1 MMQEQPKKIKPRLWE
16 ACLILLIMLVIM
28 GIGIIGLHLTPVV
41 PILTIILL
49 LILWGRFRGF
59 TWDDI
64 NDSFVIGVKNGI
76 IPLFIFLLIGCLIG
90 VWIMSGVIP
99 TLMVYGFHILS
110 VRWFLP
116 SVFLMCAF
124 VGFFIGS
131 AFTIISTVGIAA
143 MGIGITM
150 GINPAMIAGAVVSGA
165 VFSDKMSPL
174 SATTNLA
181 SAIAGDDLYGHI
193 KNMLWST
200 APAFIISLILFALIG
215 GGHNSANLAKITA
228 TTGILTSH
236 FTVSFWMLFPVLLLL
251 ICAWT
256 KIPTI
261 PTLFINILVTIVMTL
276 VTPHNPY
283 SFVKIADVMQNGFTI
298 KTASPE
304 VNQFLNR
311 GGIISMTST
320 MTLIIM
326 ALALG
331 GLLINLGVIDTVM
344 DRFSSHI
351 KSDGMLVLSTVL
363 AAIGVN
369 IFIGEEYLSII
380 LPGTAFKKDFKKA
393 GLAPE
398 ALGRALEDGG
408 AVINYLV
415 PWGVAGVFVAN
426 TLNVPT
432 LHYLPFVFFSLLC
445 PVFSILSGF
454 TGIGLK
460 RLNKTN

>member
-1 MMQEQPKKIKPRLWE
+1 MAKEVKPKLWE
-16 ACLILLIMLVIM
+16 AIVILLLMLVIM
-28 GIGIIGLHLTPVV
+28 GIGIIELHLTPVV
-41 PILTIILL
+41 PILMVILL
-49 LILWGRFRGF
+49 LIFWGKLRGF
-59 TWDDI
+59 SWDDI
-64 NDSFVIGVKNGI
+64 NDSFVMGVKNGI
-76 IPLFIFLLIGCLIG
+76 IPLFIFLLIGSLIG
-90 VWIMSGVIP
+90 VWIMAGVIP

-110 VRWFLP
+110 IRWFLP

-124 VGFFIGS
+124 VGCFIGS

-181 SAIAGDDLYGHI
+181 SAIAGDDLYNHI
-193 KNMLWST
+193 KNMMWST
-200 APAFIISLILFALIG
+200 VPAFVISLVLFSIIG
-215 GGHNSANLAKITA
+215 GNHHAASLTKITS
-228 TTGILTSH
+228 TSRVLMNN
-236 FTVSFWMLFPVLLLL
+236 FTISIWMLIPVLLLL

-261 PTLFINILVTIVMTL
+261 PTLFINILVSIIIIL
-276 VTPHNPY
+276 VNPKHHY
-283 SFVKIADVMQNGFTI
+283 SFTKIADVMQNGFKINT
-298 KTASPE
+298 TNPE
-304 VNQFLNR
+304 INQILNR
-311 GGIISMTST
+311 GGISSMMGT
-320 MTLIIM
+320 MTLIII

-331 GLLINLGVIDTVM
+331 GLLINLGVINVVM

-351 KSDGMLVLSTVL
+351 KSTGMLVLSTVL

-369 IFIGEEYLSII
+369 IFIGEQYLSII
-380 LPGTAFKKDFKKA
+380 LPGTAFKADYQKA
-393 GLAPE
+393 GLALE
-398 ALGRALEDGG
+398 ALGRTLEDGG

-454 TGIGLK
+454 TGIGMK
-460 RLNKTN
+460 RLNQK

>member
-1 MMQEQPKKIKPRLWE
+1 MAKEVKPKLWE
-16 ACLILLIMLVIM
+16 AIVILLLMLVIM
-28 GIGIIGLHLTPVV
+28 GIGIIELHLTPVV
-41 PILTIILL
+41 PILMVILL
-49 LILWGRFRGF
+49 LIFWGKLRGF
-59 TWDDI
+59 SWDDI
-64 NDSFVIGVKNGI
+64 NDSFVMGVKNGI
-76 IPLFIFLLIGCLIG
+76 IPLFIFLLIGSLIG
-90 VWIMSGVIP
+90 VWIMAGVIP

-110 VRWFLP
+110 IRWFLP

-124 VGFFIGS
+124 VGCFIGS
-131 AFTIISTVGIAA
+131 AFTIISTVGITA

-181 SAIAGDDLYGHI
+181 SAIAGDDLYNHI
-193 KNMLWST
+193 KNMMWST
-200 APAFIISLILFALIG
+200 VPAFVISLVLFSIIG
-215 GGHNSANLAKITA
+215 GNHHAASLTKITS
-228 TTGILTSH
+228 TSRVLMNN
-236 FTVSFWMLFPVLLLL
+236 FTISIWMLIPVLLLL

-261 PTLFINILVTIVMTL
+261 PTLFINILVSIIIIL
-276 VTPHNPY
+276 VNPKHHY
-283 SFVKIADVMQNGFTI
+283 SFTKIADVMQKGFKINT
-298 KTASPE
+298 TNPE
-304 VNQFLNR
+304 INQILNR
-311 GGIISMTST
+311 GGISSMMGT
-320 MTLIIM
+320 MTLIII

-331 GLLINLGVIDTVM
+331 GLLINLGVINVVM

-351 KSDGMLVLSTVL
+351 KSTGMLVLSTVL

-369 IFIGEEYLSII
+369 IFIGEQYLSII
-380 LPGTAFKKDFKKA
+380 LPGTAFKADYQKA

-398 ALGRALEDGG
+398 ALGRTLEDGG

-454 TGIGLK
+454 TGIGMK
-460 RLNKTN
+460 RLNQK

>member
-1 MMQEQPKKIKPRLWE
+1 MQTNQQPRPRLLE
-16 ACLILLIMLVIM
+16 AVFILIGMLIVM
-28 GIGIIGLHLTPVV
+28 GVGIIGFHLTPVV
-41 PILTIILL
+41 PILTVIFGLM
-49 LILWGRFRGF
+49 LWGKTRGWS
-59 TWDDI
+59 WDEIQDGI
-64 NDSFVIGVKNGI
+64 VVGVRNGI
-76 IPLFIFLLIGCLIG
+76 IPLFIFLLIGSLIG
-90 VWIMSGVIP
+90 VWIMAGVIP

-124 VGFFIGS
+124 VGCFIGS
-131 AFTIISTVGIAA
+131 AFTIISTVGIAS
-143 MGIGITM
+143 MGIGVTM
-150 GINPAMIAGAVVSGA
+150 GLDPAMIAGAVVSGA

-181 SAIAGDDLYGHI
+181 SAIAGDDLYNHI

-200 APAFIISLILFALIG
+200 IPAFVLSLLLFTVFGNHHQAASLT
-215 GGHNSANLAKITA
+215 KITQ
-228 TTGILTSH
+228 TTHILTSN
-236 FTVSFWMLFPVLLLL
+236 FPVSAWMLLPVGLLLV
-251 ICAWT
+251 CAWT

-261 PTLFINILVTIVMTL
+261 PTLFINITVTILMTL
-276 VTPHNPY
+276 LNPHQHY
-283 SFVKIADVMQNGFTI
+283 SLAKIANVMENGFTI
-298 KTASPE
+298 KTSSAE
-304 VNQFLNR
+304 VNQILNR
-311 GGIISMTST
+311 GGISSMTGT
-320 MTLIIM
+320 MTLIIL

-331 GLLINLGVIDTVM
+331 GLLIKLGIIDVVM
-344 DRFSSHI
+344 TRFSAHI
-351 KSDGMLVLSTVL
+351 RSNGMLVLSTVL

-369 IFIGEEYLSII
+369 LFIGEQYLSVV
-380 LPGTAFKKDFKKA
+380 LPGTAFKADFQKA
-393 GLAPE
+393 HLAPE

-432 LHYLPFVFFSLLC
+432 LSYLPFVFFSLLC

-460 RLNKTN
+460 RATA

>member
-1 MMQEQPKKIKPRLWE
+1 MAKEVKPKLWE
-16 ACLILLIMLVIM
+16 AIVILLLMLVIM
-28 GIGIIGLHLTPVV
+28 GIGIIELHLTPVV
-41 PILTIILL
+41 PILMVILL
-49 LILWGRFRGF
+49 LIFWGKLRGF
-59 TWDDI
+59 SWDDI
-64 NDSFVIGVKNGI
+64 NDSFVMGVKNGI
-76 IPLFIFLLIGCLIG
+76 IPLFIFLLIGSLIG
-90 VWIMSGVIP
+90 VWIMAGVIP

-110 VRWFLP
+110 IRWFLP

-124 VGFFIGS
+124 VGCFIGS
-131 AFTIISTVGIAA
+131 AFTIISTVGITA

-181 SAIAGDDLYGHI
+181 SAIAGDDLYNHI
-193 KNMLWST
+193 KNMMWST
-200 APAFIISLILFALIG
+200 VPAFVISLVLFSIIG
-215 GGHNSANLAKITA
+215 GNHHAASLTKITS
-228 TTGILTSH
+228 TSRVLMNN
-236 FTVSFWMLFPVLLLL
+236 FTISIWMLIPVLLLL

-261 PTLFINILVTIVMTL
+261 PTLFINILVSIIIIL
-276 VTPHNPY
+276 VNPKHHY
-283 SFVKIADVMQNGFTI
+283 SFTKIADVMQNGFKINT
-298 KTASPE
+298 TNPE
-304 VNQFLNR
+304 INQILNR
-311 GGIISMTST
+311 GGISSMMGT
-320 MTLIIM
+320 MTLIII

-331 GLLINLGVIDTVM
+331 GLLINLGVINVVM

-351 KSDGMLVLSTVL
+351 KSTGMLVLSTVL

-369 IFIGEEYLSII
+369 IFIGEQYLSII
-380 LPGTAFKKDFKKA
+380 LPGTAFKADYQKA

-398 ALGRALEDGG
+398 ALGRTLEDGG
-408 AVINYLV
+408 VVINYLV

-454 TGIGLK
+454 TGIGMK
-460 RLNKTN
+460 RLNQK

>member
-1 MMQEQPKKIKPRLWE
+1 MAKEVKPKLWE
-16 ACLILLIMLVIM
+16 AIVILLLMLVIM
-28 GIGIIGLHLTPVV
+28 GIGIIELHLTPVV
-41 PILTIILL
+41 PILMVILL
-49 LILWGRFRGF
+49 LIFWGKLRGF
-59 TWDDI
+59 SWDDI
-64 NDSFVIGVKNGI
+64 NDSFVMGVKNGI
-76 IPLFIFLLIGCLIG
+76 IPLFIFLLIGSLIG
-90 VWIMSGVIP
+90 VWIMAGVIP

-110 VRWFLP
+110 IRWFLP

-124 VGFFIGS
+124 VGCFIGS
-131 AFTIISTVGIAA
+131 AFTIISTVGITA

-181 SAIAGDDLYGHI
+181 SAIAGDDLYNHI
-193 KNMLWST
+193 KNMMWST
-200 APAFIISLILFALIG
+200 VPAFVISLVLFSIIG
-215 GGHNSANLAKITA
+215 GNHHAASLTKITS
-228 TTGILTSH
+228 TSRVLMNN
-236 FTVSFWMLFPVLLLL
+236 FTISIWMLIPVLLLL

-261 PTLFINILVTIVMTL
+261 PTLFINILVSIIIIWV
-276 VTPHNPY
+276 NPKHHY
-283 SFVKIADVMQNGFTI
+283 SFTKIADVMQNGFKINTTNSEI
-298 KTASPE
+298 
-304 VNQFLNR
+304 NQILNR
-311 GGIISMTST
+311 GGISSMMGT
-320 MTLIIM
+320 MTLIII

-331 GLLINLGVIDTVM
+331 GLLINLGVINVVM

-351 KSDGMLVLSTVL
+351 KSTGMLVLSTVL

-369 IFIGEEYLSII
+369 IFIGEQYLSII
-380 LPGTAFKKDFKKA
+380 LPGTAFKADYQKA

-398 ALGRALEDGG
+398 ALGRTLEDGG

-454 TGIGLK
+454 TGIGMK
-460 RLNKTN
+460 RLNQK

>member
-1 MMQEQPKKIKPRLWE
+1 MAKEVKPKLWE
-16 ACLILLIMLVIM
+16 GIVILLLMLVIM
-28 GIGIIGLHLTPVV
+28 GIGIIELHLTPVV
-41 PILTIILL
+41 PILMVILL
-49 LILWGRFRGF
+49 LIFWGKLRGF
-59 TWDDI
+59 SWDDI
-64 NDSFVIGVKNGI
+64 NDSFVMGVKNGI
-76 IPLFIFLLIGCLIG
+76 IPLFIFLLIGSLIG
-90 VWIMSGVIP
+90 VWIMAGVIP

-110 VRWFLP
+110 IRWFLP

-124 VGFFIGS
+124 VGCFIGS
-131 AFTIISTVGIAA
+131 AFTIISTVGITA

-181 SAIAGDDLYGHI
+181 SAIAGDDLYNHI
-193 KNMLWST
+193 KNMMWST
-200 APAFIISLILFALIG
+200 VPAFVISLVLFSIIG
-215 GGHNSANLAKITA
+215 GNHHAASLTKITS
-228 TTGILTSH
+228 TSRVLMNN
-236 FTVSFWMLFPVLLLL
+236 FTISIWMLIPVLLLL

-261 PTLFINILVTIVMTL
+261 PTLFINILVSIIIIL
-276 VTPHNPY
+276 VNPKHHY
-283 SFVKIADVMQNGFTI
+283 SFTKIADVMQNGFKINT
-298 KTASPE
+298 TNPE
-304 VNQFLNR
+304 INQILNR
-311 GGIISMTST
+311 GGISSMMGT
-320 MTLIIM
+320 MTLIII

-331 GLLINLGVIDTVM
+331 GLLINLGVINVVI

-351 KSDGMLVLSTVL
+351 KSTGMLVLSTVL

-369 IFIGEEYLSII
+369 IFIGEQYLSII
-380 LPGTAFKKDFKKA
+380 LPGTAFKADYQKA

-398 ALGRALEDGG
+398 ALGRTLEDGG

-454 TGIGLK
+454 TGIGMK
-460 RLNKTN
+460 RLNQK

>member
-1 MMQEQPKKIKPRLWE
+1 MAKEVKPKLWE
-16 ACLILLIMLVIM
+16 AIVILLLMLVIM
-28 GIGIIGLHLTPVV
+28 GIGIIELHLTPVV
-41 PILTIILL
+41 PILMVILL
-49 LILWGRFRGF
+49 LIFWGKLRGF
-59 TWDDI
+59 SWDDI
-64 NDSFVIGVKNGI
+64 NDSFVMGVKNGI
-76 IPLFIFLLIGCLIG
+76 IPLFIFLLIGSLIG
-90 VWIMSGVIP
+90 VWIMAGVIP

-110 VRWFLP
+110 IRWFLP

-124 VGFFIGS
+124 VGCFIGS
-131 AFTIISTVGIAA
+131 AFTIISTVGITA

-181 SAIAGDDLYGHI
+181 SAIAGDDLYNHI
-193 KNMLWST
+193 KNMMWST
-200 APAFIISLILFALIG
+200 VPAFVISLVLFSIIG
-215 GGHNSANLAKITA
+215 GNHHAASLTKITS
-228 TTGILTSH
+228 TSRVLMNN
-236 FTVSFWMLFPVLLLL
+236 FTISIWMLIPVLLLL

-261 PTLFINILVTIVMTL
+261 PTLFINILVSIIIIL
-276 VTPHNPY
+276 VNPKHHY
-283 SFVKIADVMQNGFTI
+283 SFTKIADVMQNGFKINT
-298 KTASPE
+298 TNPE
-304 VNQFLNR
+304 INQILNR
-311 GGIISMTST
+311 GGISSMMGT
-320 MTLIIM
+320 MTLIII

-331 GLLINLGVIDTVM
+331 GLLINLGVINVVM

-351 KSDGMLVLSTVL
+351 KSTGMLVLSTVL

-369 IFIGEEYLSII
+369 IFIGEQYLSII
-380 LPGTAFKKDFKKA
+380 LPGTAFKADYQKA

-398 ALGRALEDGG
+398 ALGRTLEDGG

-454 TGIGLK
+454 TGIGMK
-460 RLNKTN
+460 RLNQK

>member
-1 MMQEQPKKIKPRLWE
+1 MAKEVKPKLWE
-16 ACLILLIMLVIM
+16 AIVILLLMLVIM
-28 GIGIIGLHLTPVV
+28 GIGIIELHLTPVV
-41 PILTIILL
+41 PILMVILL
-49 LILWGRFRGF
+49 LIFWGKLRGF
-59 TWDDI
+59 SWDDI
-64 NDSFVIGVKNGI
+64 NDSFVMGVKNGI
-76 IPLFIFLLIGCLIG
+76 IPLFIFLLIGSLIG
-90 VWIMSGVIP
+90 VWIMAGVIP

-110 VRWFLP
+110 IRWFLP

-124 VGFFIGS
+124 VGCFIGS

-181 SAIAGDDLYGHI
+181 SAIAGDDLYNHI
-193 KNMLWST
+193 KNMMWST
-200 APAFIISLILFALIG
+200 VPAFVISLVLFSIIG
-215 GGHNSANLAKITA
+215 GNHHAASLTKITS
-228 TTGILTSH
+228 TSRVLMNN
-236 FTVSFWMLFPVLLLL
+236 FTISIWMLIPVLLLL

-261 PTLFINILVTIVMTL
+261 PTLFINILVSIIIIL
-276 VTPHNPY
+276 VNPKHHY
-283 SFVKIADVMQNGFTI
+283 SFTKIADVMQNGFKINT
-298 KTASPE
+298 TNPE
-304 VNQFLNR
+304 INQILNR
-311 GGIISMTST
+311 GGISSMMGT
-320 MTLIIM
+320 MTLIII

-331 GLLINLGVIDTVM
+331 GLLINLGVINVVM

-351 KSDGMLVLSTVL
+351 KSTGMLVLSTVL

-369 IFIGEEYLSII
+369 IFIGEQYLSII
-380 LPGTAFKKDFKKA
+380 LPGTAFKADYQKA

-398 ALGRALEDGG
+398 ALGRTLEDGG

-454 TGIGLK
+454 TGIGMK
-460 RLNKTN
+460 RLNQK

>member
-1 MMQEQPKKIKPRLWE
+1 MAKEVKPKLWE
-16 ACLILLIMLVIM
+16 AIVILLLMLVIM
-28 GIGIIGLHLTPVV
+28 GIGIIELHLTPVV
-41 PILTIILL
+41 PILMVILL
-49 LILWGRFRGF
+49 LIFWGRLRGF
-59 TWDDI
+59 SWDDI
-64 NDSFVIGVKNGI
+64 NDSFVMGVKNGI
-76 IPLFIFLLIGCLIG
+76 IPLFIFLLIGSLIG
-90 VWIMSGVIP
+90 VWIMAGVIP

-110 VRWFLP
+110 IRWFLP

-124 VGFFIGS
+124 VGCFIGS

-181 SAIAGDDLYGHI
+181 SAIAGDDLYNHI
-193 KNMLWST
+193 KNMMWST
-200 APAFIISLILFALIG
+200 VPAFVISLVLFSIIG
-215 GGHNSANLAKITA
+215 GNHHAASLTKITS
-228 TTGILTSH
+228 TSRVLMNN
-236 FTVSFWMLFPVLLLL
+236 FTISIWMLIPVLLLL

-261 PTLFINILVTIVMTL
+261 PTLFINILVSIIIIL
-276 VTPHNPY
+276 VNPKHHY
-283 SFVKIADVMQNGFTI
+283 SFTKIADVMQNGFKINTTNSEI
-298 KTASPE
+298 
-304 VNQFLNR
+304 NQILNR
-311 GGIISMTST
+311 GGISSMMGT
-320 MTLIIM
+320 MTLIII

-331 GLLINLGVIDTVM
+331 GLLINLGVINVVM

-351 KSDGMLVLSTVL
+351 KSTGMLVLSTVL

-369 IFIGEEYLSII
+369 IFIGEQYLSII
-380 LPGTAFKKDFKKA
+380 LPGTAFKADYQKA

-398 ALGRALEDGG
+398 ALGRTLEDGG

-454 TGIGLK
+454 TGIGMK
-460 RLNKTN
+460 RLNQK

>member
-1 MMQEQPKKIKPRLWE
+1 MAKEVKPKLWE
-16 ACLILLIMLVIM
+16 AIVILLLMLVIM
-28 GIGIIGLHLTPVV
+28 GIGIIELHLTPVV
-41 PILTIILL
+41 PILMVILL
-49 LILWGRFRGF
+49 LIFWGKLRGF
-59 TWDDI
+59 SWDDI
-64 NDSFVIGVKNGI
+64 NDSFVMGVKNGI
-76 IPLFIFLLIGCLIG
+76 IPLFIFLLIGSLIG
-90 VWIMSGVIP
+90 VWIMAGVIP

-110 VRWFLP
+110 IRWFLP

-124 VGFFIGS
+124 VGCFIGS

-181 SAIAGDDLYGHI
+181 SAIAGDDLYNHI
-193 KNMLWST
+193 KNMMWST
-200 APAFIISLILFALIG
+200 VPAFVISLVLFSIIG
-215 GGHNSANLAKITA
+215 GNHHAASLTKITS
-228 TTGILTSH
+228 TSRVLMNN
-236 FTVSFWMLFPVLLLL
+236 FTISIWMLIPVLLLL

-261 PTLFINILVTIVMTL
+261 PTLFINILVSIIIIL
-276 VTPHNPY
+276 VNPKHHY
-283 SFVKIADVMQNGFTI
+283 SFTKIADVMQNGFKINT
-298 KTASPE
+298 TNPE
-304 VNQFLNR
+304 INQILNR
-311 GGIISMTST
+311 GGISSMMGT
-320 MTLIIM
+320 MTLIII

-331 GLLINLGVIDTVM
+331 GLLINLGVINVVM

-351 KSDGMLVLSTVL
+351 KSTGMLVLSTVL

-369 IFIGEEYLSII
+369 IFIGEQYLSII
-380 LPGTAFKKDFKKA
+380 LPGTAFKADYQKA

-398 ALGRALEDGG
+398 ALGRTLEDGG

-415 PWGVAGVFVAN
+415 PWGVAGVFVAS

-454 TGIGLK
+454 TGIGMK
-460 RLNKTN
+460 RLNQK

>member
-1 MMQEQPKKIKPRLWE
+1 MKMQETKQPRLLE
-16 ACLILLIMLVIM
+16 ASLILLGMLVIM

-41 PILTIILL
+41 PILIVIFALM
-49 LILWGRFRGF
+49 LWGKVRGYS
-59 TWDDI
+59 WDEIQDGI
-64 NDSFVIGVKNGI
+64 VVGVQNGI
-76 IPLFIFLLIGCLIG
+76 IPLFIFLLIGSLIG
-90 VWIMSGVIP
+90 VWIMAGVIP
-99 TLMVYGFHILS
+99 TLMVYGFHLLS

-124 VGFFIGS
+124 VGCFIGS
-131 AFTIISTVGIAA
+131 AFTIISTVGIAS
-143 MGIGITM
+143 MGIGLTM
-150 GINPAMIAGAVVSGA
+150 GIDPAIIAGAVVSGA

-181 SAIAGDDLYGHI
+181 SAIAGDDLYSHI

-200 APAFIISLILFALIG
+200 IPAFVISLALFTLLGNHHQTASLT
-215 GGHNSANLAKITA
+215 KITQTA
-228 TTGILTSH
+228 HVLSSH
-236 FTVSFWMLFPVLLLL
+236 FTISLWMLLPVLLLL
-251 ICAWT
+251 MCAWT

-261 PTLFINILVTIVMTL
+261 PTLFINVT
-276 VTPHNPY
+276 VTSIMIMVNPQHHF
-283 SFVKIADVMQNGFTI
+283 SFAQIAAVMQNGFTI
-298 KTASPE
+298 KTTSPA
-304 VNQFLNR
+304 VNQILNR
-311 GGIISMTST
+311 GGISSMTGT
-320 MTLIIM
+320 MTLIIL

-331 GLLINLGVIDTVM
+331 GLLIKLGIIEVVM
-344 DRFSSHI
+344 NRFSEHI
-351 KSDGMLVLSTVL
+351 HSSGMLVLSTVL

-369 IFIGEEYLSII
+369 LFIGEQYLSVV
-380 LPGTAFKKDFKKA
+380 LPGTAFKADFKKA
-393 GLAPE
+393 HLAPE

-445 PVFSILSGF
+445 PVFSIFSGF

-460 RLNKTN
+460 REPH

>member
-1 MMQEQPKKIKPRLWE
+1 MAKEVKPKLWE
-16 ACLILLIMLVIM
+16 AIVILLLMLVIM
-28 GIGIIGLHLTPVV
+28 GIGIIELHLTPVV
-41 PILTIILL
+41 PILMVILL
-49 LILWGRFRGF
+49 LIFWGKLRGF
-59 TWDDI
+59 SWDDI
-64 NDSFVIGVKNGI
+64 NDSFVMGVKNGI
-76 IPLFIFLLIGCLIG
+76 IPLFIFLLIGSLIG
-90 VWIMSGVIP
+90 VWIMAGVIP

-110 VRWFLP
+110 IRWFLP

-124 VGFFIGS
+124 VGCFIGS

-181 SAIAGDDLYGHI
+181 SAIAGDDLYNHI
-193 KNMLWST
+193 KNMMWST
-200 APAFIISLILFALIG
+200 VPAFVISLVLFSIIG
-215 GGHNSANLAKITA
+215 GNHHAASLTKITS
-228 TTGILTSH
+228 TSRVLMNN
-236 FTVSFWMLFPVLLLL
+236 FTISIWMLIPVLLLL

-261 PTLFINILVTIVMTL
+261 PTLFINILVSIIIIL
-276 VTPHNPY
+276 VNPKHHY
-283 SFVKIADVMQNGFTI
+283 SFTKIADVMQNGFKINTTNSEI
-298 KTASPE
+298 
-304 VNQFLNR
+304 NQILNR
-311 GGIISMTST
+311 GGISSMMGT
-320 MTLIIM
+320 MTLIII

-331 GLLINLGVIDTVM
+331 GLLINLGVINVVM

-351 KSDGMLVLSTVL
+351 KSTGMLVLSTVL

-369 IFIGEEYLSII
+369 IFIGEQYLSII
-380 LPGTAFKKDFKKA
+380 LPGTAFKADYQKA

-398 ALGRALEDGG
+398 ALGRTLEDGG

-454 TGIGLK
+454 TGIGMK
-460 RLNKTN
+460 RLNQK

>member
-1 MMQEQPKKIKPRLWE
+1 MAKEVKPKLWE
-16 ACLILLIMLVIM
+16 AIVILLLMLVIM
-28 GIGIIGLHLTPVV
+28 GIGIIELHLTPVV
-41 PILTIILL
+41 PILMVILL
-49 LILWGRFRGF
+49 LIFWGKLRGF
-59 TWDDI
+59 SWDDI
-64 NDSFVIGVKNGI
+64 NDSFVMGVKNGI
-76 IPLFIFLLIGCLIG
+76 IPLFIFLLIGSLIG
-90 VWIMSGVIP
+90 VWIMAGVIP

-110 VRWFLP
+110 IRWFLP

-124 VGFFIGS
+124 VGCFIGS
-131 AFTIISTVGIAA
+131 AFTIISTVGITA

-181 SAIAGDDLYGHI
+181 SAIAGDDLYNHI
-193 KNMLWST
+193 KNMMWST
-200 APAFIISLILFALIG
+200 VPAFVISLVLFSIIG
-215 GGHNSANLAKITA
+215 GNHHTASLTKITS
-228 TTGILTSH
+228 TSRVLMNN
-236 FTVSFWMLFPVLLLL
+236 FTISIWMLIPVLLLL

-261 PTLFINILVTIVMTL
+261 PTLFINILVSIIIIL
-276 VTPHNPY
+276 VNPKHHY
-283 SFVKIADVMQNGFTI
+283 SFTKIADVMQNGFKINT
-298 KTASPE
+298 TNPE
-304 VNQFLNR
+304 INQILNR
-311 GGIISMTST
+311 GGISSMMGT
-320 MTLIIM
+320 MTLIII

-331 GLLINLGVIDTVM
+331 GLLINLGVINVVM

-351 KSDGMLVLSTVL
+351 KSTGMLVLSTVL

-369 IFIGEEYLSII
+369 IFIGEQYLSII
-380 LPGTAFKKDFKKA
+380 LPGTAFKADYQKA

-398 ALGRALEDGG
+398 ALGRTLEDGG

-454 TGIGLK
+454 TGIGMK
-460 RLNKTN
+460 RLNQK

>member
-1 MMQEQPKKIKPRLWE
+1 MAKEVKPKLWE
-16 ACLILLIMLVIM
+16 AIVILLLMLIIM
-28 GIGIIGLHLTPVV
+28 GIGIIELHLTPVV
-41 PILTIILL
+41 PILMVILL
-49 LILWGRFRGF
+49 LIFWGKLRGF
-59 TWDDI
+59 SWDDI
-64 NDSFVIGVKNGI
+64 NDSFVMGVKNGI
-76 IPLFIFLLIGCLIG
+76 IPLFIFLLIGSLIG
-90 VWIMSGVIP
+90 VWIMAGVIP

-110 VRWFLP
+110 IRWFLP

-124 VGFFIGS
+124 VGCFIGS

-181 SAIAGDDLYGHI
+181 SAIAGDDLYNHI
-193 KNMLWST
+193 KNMMWST
-200 APAFIISLILFALIG
+200 VPAFVISLVLFSIIG
-215 GGHNSANLAKITA
+215 GNHHAASLTKITS
-228 TTGILTSH
+228 TSRVLMNN
-236 FTVSFWMLFPVLLLL
+236 FTISIWMLIPVLLLL

-261 PTLFINILVTIVMTL
+261 PTLFINILVSIIIIL
-276 VTPHNPY
+276 VNPKHHY
-283 SFVKIADVMQNGFTI
+283 SFTKIADVMQNGFKINT
-298 KTASPE
+298 TNPE
-304 VNQFLNR
+304 INQILNR
-311 GGIISMTST
+311 GGISSMMGT
-320 MTLIIM
+320 MTLIII

-331 GLLINLGVIDTVM
+331 GLLINLGVINVVM

-351 KSDGMLVLSTVL
+351 KSTGMLALSTVL

-369 IFIGEEYLSII
+369 IFIGEQYLSII
-380 LPGTAFKKDFKKA
+380 LPGTAFKADYQKA

-398 ALGRALEDGG
+398 ALGRTLEDGG

-454 TGIGLK
+454 TGIGMK
-460 RLNKTN
+460 RLNQK

>member
-1 MMQEQPKKIKPRLWE
+1 MVKELKPKLWE
-16 ACLILLIMLVIM
+16 AIVILLLMLVIM
-28 GIGIIGLHLTPVV
+28 EIGIIELHLTPVV
-41 PILTIILL
+41 PILTVILL
-49 LILWGRFRGF
+49 LIFWGKLRGF
-59 TWDDI
+59 SWDDI
-64 NDSFVIGVKNGI
+64 NDSFVMGVKNGI
-76 IPLFIFLLIGCLIG
+76 IPLFIFLLIGSLIG
-90 VWIMSGVIP
+90 VWIMAGVIP

-110 VRWFLP
+110 IRWFLP

-124 VGFFIGS
+124 VGCFIGS

-181 SAIAGDDLYGHI
+181 SAIAGDDLYNHI
-193 KNMLWST
+193 KNMMWST
-200 APAFIISLILFALIG
+200 VPAFVISLVLFSIIG
-215 GGHNSANLAKITA
+215 GNHHAASLTKITS
-228 TTGILTSH
+228 TSRVLMNN
-236 FTVSFWMLFPVLLLL
+236 FTISIWMLIPVLLLL

-261 PTLFINILVTIVMTL
+261 PTLFINILVSIIIIL
-276 VTPHNPY
+276 VNPKHHY
-283 SFVKIADVMQNGFTI
+283 SFTKIADVMQNGFKINT
-298 KTASPE
+298 TNPE
-304 VNQFLNR
+304 INQILNR
-311 GGIISMTST
+311 GGISSMMGT
-320 MTLIIM
+320 MTLIII

-331 GLLINLGVIDTVM
+331 GLLINLGVINVVM

-351 KSDGMLVLSTVL
+351 KSTGMLVLSMVL

-369 IFIGEEYLSII
+369 IFIGEQYLSII
-380 LPGTAFKKDFKKA
+380 LPGTAFKADYQKA

-454 TGIGLK
+454 TGIGMK
-460 RLNKTN
+460 RLNQK

>member
-1 MMQEQPKKIKPRLWE
+1 MAKEVKPKLWE
-16 ACLILLIMLVIM
+16 AIVILLLMLVIM
-28 GIGIIGLHLTPVV
+28 GIGIIELHLTPVV
-41 PILTIILL
+41 PILMVILL
-49 LILWGRFRGF
+49 LIFWGKLRGF
-59 TWDDI
+59 SWDDI
-64 NDSFVIGVKNGI
+64 NDSFVMGVKNGI
-76 IPLFIFLLIGCLIG
+76 IPLFIFLLIGSLIG
-90 VWIMSGVIP
+90 VWIMAGVIP

-110 VRWFLP
+110 IRWFLP

-124 VGFFIGS
+124 VGCFIGS

-181 SAIAGDDLYGHI
+181 SAIAGDDLYNHI
-193 KNMLWST
+193 KNMMWST
-200 APAFIISLILFALIG
+200 VPTFVISLVLFSIIG
-215 GGHNSANLAKITA
+215 GNHHAASLTKITS
-228 TTGILTSH
+228 TSRVLMNN
-236 FTVSFWMLFPVLLLL
+236 FTISIWMLIPVLLLL

-261 PTLFINILVTIVMTL
+261 PTLFINILVSIIIIL
-276 VTPHNPY
+276 VNPKHHY
-283 SFVKIADVMQNGFTI
+283 SFTKIADVMQNGFKINT
-298 KTASPE
+298 TNPE
-304 VNQFLNR
+304 INQILNR
-311 GGIISMTST
+311 GGISSMMGT
-320 MTLIIM
+320 MTLIII

-331 GLLINLGVIDTVM
+331 GLLINLGVINVVM

-351 KSDGMLVLSTVL
+351 KSTGMLVLSTVL

-369 IFIGEEYLSII
+369 IFIGEQYLSII
-380 LPGTAFKKDFKKA
+380 LPGTAFKADYQKA
-393 GLAPE
+393 GLALE
-398 ALGRALEDGG
+398 ALGRTLEDGG

-454 TGIGLK
+454 TGIGMK
-460 RLNKTN
+460 RLNQK

>member
-1 MMQEQPKKIKPRLWE
+1 MVKELKPKLWE
-16 ACLILLIMLVIM
+16 AIVILLLMLVIM
-28 GIGIIGLHLTPVV
+28 EIGIIELHLTPVV
-41 PILTIILL
+41 PILTVILL
-49 LILWGRFRGF
+49 LIFWGKLRGF
-59 TWDDI
+59 SWDDI
-64 NDSFVIGVKNGI
+64 NDSFVMGVKNGI
-76 IPLFIFLLIGCLIG
+76 IPLFIFLLIGSLIG
-90 VWIMSGVIP
+90 VWIMAGVIP

-110 VRWFLP
+110 IRWFLP

-124 VGFFIGS
+124 VGCFIGS

-181 SAIAGDDLYGHI
+181 SAIAGDDLYNHI
-193 KNMLWST
+193 KNMMWST
-200 APAFIISLILFALIG
+200 VPAFVISLVLFSIIG
-215 GGHNSANLAKITA
+215 GNHHAASLTKITS
-228 TTGILTSH
+228 TSRVLMNN
-236 FTVSFWMLFPVLLLL
+236 FTISIWMLIPVLLLL

-261 PTLFINILVTIVMTL
+261 PTLFINILVSIIIIL
-276 VTPHNPY
+276 VNPKHHY
-283 SFVKIADVMQNGFTI
+283 SFTKIADVMQNGFKINT
-298 KTASPE
+298 TNPE
-304 VNQFLNR
+304 INQILNR
-311 GGIISMTST
+311 GGISSMMGT
-320 MTLIIM
+320 MTLIII

-331 GLLINLGVIDTVM
+331 GLLINLGVINVVM

-351 KSDGMLVLSTVL
+351 KSTGMLVLSTVL

-369 IFIGEEYLSII
+369 IFIGEQYLSII
-380 LPGTAFKKDFKKA
+380 LPGTAFKADYQKA

-432 LHYLPFVFFSLLC
+432 LH
-445 PVFSILSGF
+445 
-454 TGIGLK
+454 
-460 RLNKTN
+460 

>member
-1 MMQEQPKKIKPRLWE
+1 MAKEVKPKLWE
-16 ACLILLIMLVIM
+16 AIVILLLMLVIM
-28 GIGIIGLHLTPVV
+28 GIGIIELHLTPVV
-41 PILTIILL
+41 PILMVILL
-49 LILWGRFRGF
+49 LIFWGKLRGF
-59 TWDDI
+59 SWDDI
-64 NDSFVIGVKNGI
+64 NDSFVMGVKNGI
-76 IPLFIFLLIGCLIG
+76 IPLFIFLLIGSLIG
-90 VWIMSGVIP
+90 VWIMAGVIP

-110 VRWFLP
+110 IRWFLP
-116 SVFLMCAF
+116 SFFLMCAF
-124 VGFFIGS
+124 VGCFIGS

-150 GINPAMIAGAVVSGA
+150 GIDPAMIAGAVVSGA

-181 SAIAGDDLYGHI
+181 SAIAGDDLYNHI
-193 KNMLWST
+193 KNMMWST
-200 APAFIISLILFALIG
+200 VPAFVISLVLFSIIG
-215 GGHNSANLAKITA
+215 GNHHAASLTKITS
-228 TTGILTSH
+228 TSRVLMNN
-236 FTVSFWMLFPVLLLL
+236 FTISIWMLIPVLLLL

-261 PTLFINILVTIVMTL
+261 PTLFINILVSIIIIL
-276 VTPHNPY
+276 VNPKHHY
-283 SFVKIADVMQNGFTI
+283 SFTKIADVMQNGFKINT
-298 KTASPE
+298 TNPE
-304 VNQFLNR
+304 INQILNR
-311 GGIISMTST
+311 GGISSMMGT
-320 MTLIIM
+320 MTLIII

-331 GLLINLGVIDTVM
+331 GLLINLGVINVVM

-351 KSDGMLVLSTVL
+351 KSTGMLVLSTVL

-369 IFIGEEYLSII
+369 IFIGEQYLSII
-380 LPGTAFKKDFKKA
+380 LPGTAFKADYQKA

-398 ALGRALEDGG
+398 ALGRTLEDGG

-454 TGIGLK
+454 TGIGMK
-460 RLNKTN
+460 RLNQK

>member
-1 MMQEQPKKIKPRLWE
+1 MAKEVKPKLWE
-16 ACLILLIMLVIM
+16 AIVILLLMLVIM
-28 GIGIIGLHLTPVV
+28 GIGIIELHLTPVV
-41 PILTIILL
+41 PILMVILL
-49 LILWGRFRGF
+49 LIFWGKLRGF
-59 TWDDI
+59 SWDDI
-64 NDSFVIGVKNGI
+64 NDSFVMGVKNGI
-76 IPLFIFLLIGCLIG
+76 IPLFIFLLIGSLIG
-90 VWIMSGVIP
+90 VWIMAGVIP

-110 VRWFLP
+110 IRWFLS

-124 VGFFIGS
+124 VGCFIGS

-181 SAIAGDDLYGHI
+181 SAIAGDDLYNHI
-193 KNMLWST
+193 KNMMWST
-200 APAFIISLILFALIG
+200 VPAFVISLVLFSIIG
-215 GGHNSANLAKITA
+215 GNHHAASLTKITS
-228 TTGILTSH
+228 TSRVLMNN
-236 FTVSFWMLFPVLLLL
+236 FTISIWMLIPVLLLL

-261 PTLFINILVTIVMTL
+261 PTLFINILVSIIIIL
-276 VTPHNPY
+276 VNPKHHY
-283 SFVKIADVMQNGFTI
+283 SFTKIADVMQNGFKINT
-298 KTASPE
+298 TNPE
-304 VNQFLNR
+304 INQILNR
-311 GGIISMTST
+311 GGISSMMGT
-320 MTLIIM
+320 MTLIII

-331 GLLINLGVIDTVM
+331 GLLINLGVINVVM

-351 KSDGMLVLSTVL
+351 KSTGMLVLSTVL

-369 IFIGEEYLSII
+369 IFIGEQYLSII
-380 LPGTAFKKDFKKA
+380 LPGTAFKADYQKA

-398 ALGRALEDGG
+398 ALGRTLEDGG

-454 TGIGLK
+454 TGIGMK
-460 RLNKTN
+460 RLNQK

>member
-1 MMQEQPKKIKPRLWE
+1 MAKEVKPKLWE
-16 ACLILLIMLVIM
+16 AIVILLLMLVIM
-28 GIGIIGLHLTPVV
+28 GIGIIELHLTPVV
-41 PILTIILL
+41 PILMVILL
-49 LILWGRFRGF
+49 LIFWGKLRGF
-59 TWDDI
+59 SWDDI
-64 NDSFVIGVKNGI
+64 NDSFVMGVKNGI
-76 IPLFIFLLIGCLIG
+76 IPLFIFLLIGSLIG
-90 VWIMSGVIP
+90 VWIMAGVIP

-110 VRWFLP
+110 IRWFLP

-124 VGFFIGS
+124 VGCFIGS

-181 SAIAGDDLYGHI
+181 SAIAGDDLYNHI
-193 KNMLWST
+193 KNMMWST
-200 APAFIISLILFALIG
+200 VPAFVISLVLFSIIG
-215 GGHNSANLAKITA
+215 GNHHAASLTKITS
-228 TTGILTSH
+228 TSRVLMNN
-236 FTVSFWMLFPVLLLL
+236 FTISIWMLIPVLLLL

-261 PTLFINILVTIVMTL
+261 PTLFINILVSIIIIL
-276 VTPHNPY
+276 VNPKHHY
-283 SFVKIADVMQNGFTI
+283 SFTKIADVMQNGFKINT
-298 KTASPE
+298 TNPE
-304 VNQFLNR
+304 INQILNR
-311 GGIISMTST
+311 GGISSMMGT
-320 MTLIIM
+320 MTLIII

-331 GLLINLGVIDTVM
+331 GLLINLGVINVVM
-344 DRFSSHI
+344 DQFSSHI
-351 KSDGMLVLSTVL
+351 KSTGMLVLSTVL

-369 IFIGEEYLSII
+369 IFIGEQYLSII
-380 LPGTAFKKDFKKA
+380 LPGTAFKADYQKA

-398 ALGRALEDGG
+398 ALGRTLEDGG

-432 LHYLPFVFFSLLC
+432 FHYLPFVFFSLLC

-454 TGIGLK
+454 TGIGMK
-460 RLNKTN
+460 RLNQK

>member
-1 MMQEQPKKIKPRLWE
+1 MAKEVKPKLWE
-16 ACLILLIMLVIM
+16 AIVILLLMLVIM
-28 GIGIIGLHLTPVV
+28 EIGIIELHLTPVV
-41 PILTIILL
+41 PILTVILL
-49 LILWGRFRGF
+49 LIFWGKLRGF
-59 TWDDI
+59 SWDDI
-64 NDSFVIGVKNGI
+64 NDSFVMGVKNGI
-76 IPLFIFLLIGCLIG
+76 IPLFIFLLIGSLIG
-90 VWIMSGVIP
+90 VWIMAGVIP

-110 VRWFLP
+110 IRWFLP

-124 VGFFIGS
+124 VGCFIGS

-181 SAIAGDDLYGHI
+181 SAIAGDDLYNHI
-193 KNMLWST
+193 KNMMWST
-200 APAFIISLILFALIG
+200 VPAFVISLVLFSIIG
-215 GGHNSANLAKITA
+215 GNHHAASLTKITS
-228 TTGILTSH
+228 TSRVLMNN
-236 FTVSFWMLFPVLLLL
+236 FTISIWMLIPVLLLL

-261 PTLFINILVTIVMTL
+261 PTLFINILVSIIIIL
-276 VTPHNPY
+276 VNPKHHY
-283 SFVKIADVMQNGFTI
+283 SFTKIADVMQNGFKINT
-298 KTASPE
+298 TNPE
-304 VNQFLNR
+304 INQILNR
-311 GGIISMTST
+311 GGISSMMGT
-320 MTLIIM
+320 MTLIII

-331 GLLINLGVIDTVM
+331 GLLINLGVINVVM

-351 KSDGMLVLSTVL
+351 KSTGMLVLSMVL

-369 IFIGEEYLSII
+369 IFIGEQYLSII
-380 LPGTAFKKDFKKA
+380 LPGTAFKADYQKA

-454 TGIGLK
+454 TGIGMK
-460 RLNKTN
+460 RLNQK

>member
-1 MMQEQPKKIKPRLWE
+1 MAKEVKPKLWE
-16 ACLILLIMLVIM
+16 AIVILLLMLVIM
-28 GIGIIGLHLTPVV
+28 GIGIIELHLTPVV
-41 PILTIILL
+41 PILMVILL
-49 LILWGRFRGF
+49 LIFWGKLRGF
-59 TWDDI
+59 SWDDI
-64 NDSFVIGVKNGI
+64 NDSFVMGVKNGI
-76 IPLFIFLLIGCLIG
+76 IPLFIFLLIGSLIG
-90 VWIMSGVIP
+90 VWIMAGVIP

-110 VRWFLP
+110 IRWFLP

-124 VGFFIGS
+124 VGCFIGS

-181 SAIAGDDLYGHI
+181 SAIAGDDLYNHI
-193 KNMLWST
+193 KNMMWST
-200 APAFIISLILFALIG
+200 VPAFVISLVLFSIIG
-215 GGHNSANLAKITA
+215 GNHHAASLTKITS
-228 TTGILTSH
+228 TSRVLMNN
-236 FTVSFWMLFPVLLLL
+236 FTISIWMLIPVLLLL

-261 PTLFINILVTIVMTL
+261 PTLFINILVSIIIIL
-276 VTPHNPY
+276 VNPKHHY
-283 SFVKIADVMQNGFTI
+283 SFTKIADVMQNGFKINT
-298 KTASPE
+298 TNPE
-304 VNQFLNR
+304 INQILNR
-311 GGIISMTST
+311 GGISSMMGT
-320 MTLIIM
+320 MTLIII

-331 GLLINLGVIDTVM
+331 GLLINLGVINVVM

-351 KSDGMLVLSTVL
+351 KSTGMLVLSTVL

-369 IFIGEEYLSII
+369 IFIGEQYLSII
-380 LPGTAFKKDFKKA
+380 LPGTAFKADYQKA

-454 TGIGLK
+454 TGIGMK
-460 RLNKTN
+460 RLNQK

>member
-1 MMQEQPKKIKPRLWE
+1 MAKEVKPKLWE
-16 ACLILLIMLVIM
+16 AIVILLLMLVIM
-28 GIGIIGLHLTPVV
+28 GIGIIELHLTPVV
-41 PILTIILL
+41 PILMVILL
-49 LILWGRFRGF
+49 LIFWGKLRGF
-59 TWDDI
+59 SWDDI
-64 NDSFVIGVKNGI
+64 NDSFVMGVKNGI
-76 IPLFIFLLIGCLIG
+76 IPLFIFLLIGSLIG
-90 VWIMSGVIP
+90 VWIMAGVIP

-110 VRWFLP
+110 IRCFLP

-124 VGFFIGS
+124 VGCFIGS

-181 SAIAGDDLYGHI
+181 SAIAGDDLYNHI
-193 KNMLWST
+193 KNMMWST
-200 APAFIISLILFALIG
+200 VPAFVISLVLFSIIG
-215 GGHNSANLAKITA
+215 GNHHAASLTKITS
-228 TTGILTSH
+228 TSRVLMNN
-236 FTVSFWMLFPVLLLL
+236 FTISIWMLIPVLLLL

-261 PTLFINILVTIVMTL
+261 PTLFINILVSIIIIL
-276 VTPHNPY
+276 VNPKHHY
-283 SFVKIADVMQNGFTI
+283 SFTKIADVMQNGFKINT
-298 KTASPE
+298 TNPE
-304 VNQFLNR
+304 INQILNR
-311 GGIISMTST
+311 GGISSMMGT
-320 MTLIIM
+320 MTLIII

-331 GLLINLGVIDTVM
+331 GLLINLGVINVVM

-351 KSDGMLVLSTVL
+351 KSTGMLVLSTVL

-369 IFIGEEYLSII
+369 IFIGEQYLSII
-380 LPGTAFKKDFKKA
+380 LPGTAFKADYQKA

-398 ALGRALEDGG
+398 ALGRTLEDGG

-454 TGIGLK
+454 TGIGMK
-460 RLNKTN
+460 RLNQK

>member
-1 MMQEQPKKIKPRLWE
+1 MAKEVKPKLWE
-16 ACLILLIMLVIM
+16 AIVILLLMLAIM
-28 GIGIIGLHLTPVV
+28 GIGIIELHLTPVV
-41 PILTIILL
+41 PILMVILL
-49 LILWGRFRGF
+49 LIFWGKLRGF
-59 TWDDI
+59 SWDDI
-64 NDSFVIGVKNGI
+64 NDSFVMGVKNGI
-76 IPLFIFLLIGCLIG
+76 IPLFIFLLIGSLIG
-90 VWIMSGVIP
+90 VWIMAGVIP

-110 VRWFLP
+110 IRWFLP

-124 VGFFIGS
+124 VGCFIGS

-181 SAIAGDDLYGHI
+181 SAIAGDDLYNHI
-193 KNMLWST
+193 KNMMWST
-200 APAFIISLILFALIG
+200 VPAFVISLVLFSIIG
-215 GGHNSANLAKITA
+215 GNHHAASLTKITS
-228 TTGILTSH
+228 TSRVLMNN
-236 FTVSFWMLFPVLLLL
+236 FTISIWMLIPVLLLL

-261 PTLFINILVTIVMTL
+261 PTLFINILVSIIIIL
-276 VTPHNPY
+276 VNPKHHY
-283 SFVKIADVMQNGFTI
+283 SFTKIADVMQNGFKINT
-298 KTASPE
+298 TNPE
-304 VNQFLNR
+304 INQILNR
-311 GGIISMTST
+311 GGISSMMGT
-320 MTLIIM
+320 MTLIII

-331 GLLINLGVIDTVM
+331 GLLINLGVINVVM

-351 KSDGMLVLSTVL
+351 KSTGMLVLSTVL

-369 IFIGEEYLSII
+369 IFIGEQYLSII
-380 LPGTAFKKDFKKA
+380 LPGTAFKADYQKA

-398 ALGRALEDGG
+398 ALGRTLEDGG

-454 TGIGLK
+454 TGIGMK
-460 RLNKTN
+460 RLNQK

>member
-1 MMQEQPKKIKPRLWE
+1 MAKEVKPKLWE
-16 ACLILLIMLVIM
+16 AIVILLLMLVIM
-28 GIGIIGLHLTPVV
+28 GIGIIELHLTPVV
-41 PILTIILL
+41 PILMVILL
-49 LILWGRFRGF
+49 LIFWGKLRGF
-59 TWDDI
+59 SWDDI
-64 NDSFVIGVKNGI
+64 NDSFVMGVKNGI
-76 IPLFIFLLIGCLIG
+76 IPLFIFLLIGSLIG
-90 VWIMSGVIP
+90 VWIMAGVIP

-110 VRWFLP
+110 IRWFLP

-124 VGFFIGS
+124 VGCFIGS
-131 AFTIISTVGIAA
+131 AFTIISTVGITA

-181 SAIAGDDLYGHI
+181 SAIAGDDLYNHI
-193 KNMLWST
+193 KNMMWST
-200 APAFIISLILFALIG
+200 VPAFVISLVLFSIIG
-215 GGHNSANLAKITA
+215 GNHHAASLTKITS
-228 TTGILTSH
+228 TSRVLMNN
-236 FTVSFWMLFPVLLLL
+236 FTISIWMLIPVLLLL

-261 PTLFINILVTIVMTL
+261 PTLFINILVSIIIIWV
-276 VTPHNPY
+276 NPKHHY
-283 SFVKIADVMQNGFTI
+283 SFTKIADVMQNGFKINT
-298 KTASPE
+298 TNPE
-304 VNQFLNR
+304 INQILNR
-311 GGIISMTST
+311 GGISSMMGT
-320 MTLIIM
+320 MTLIII

-331 GLLINLGVIDTVM
+331 GLLINLGVINVVM

-351 KSDGMLVLSTVL
+351 KSTGMLVLSTVL

-369 IFIGEEYLSII
+369 IFIGEQYLSII
-380 LPGTAFKKDFKKA
+380 LPGTAFKADYQKA
-393 GLAPE
+393 GLAPK
-398 ALGRALEDGG
+398 ALGRTLEDGG

-454 TGIGLK
+454 TGIGMK
-460 RLNKTN
+460 RLNQK

>member
-1 MMQEQPKKIKPRLWE
+1 MAKEVKPKLWE
-16 ACLILLIMLVIM
+16 AIVILLLMLVIM
-28 GIGIIGLHLTPVV
+28 GIGIIELHLTPVV
-41 PILTIILL
+41 PILMVILL
-49 LILWGRFRGF
+49 LIFWGKLRGF
-59 TWDDI
+59 SWDDI
-64 NDSFVIGVKNGI
+64 NDSFVMGVKNGI
-76 IPLFIFLLIGCLIG
+76 IPLFIFLLIGSLIG
-90 VWIMSGVIP
+90 VWIMAGVIP

-110 VRWFLP
+110 IRWFLP

-124 VGFFIGS
+124 VGCFIGS

-181 SAIAGDDLYGHI
+181 SAIAGDDLYNHI
-193 KNMLWST
+193 KNMMWST
-200 APAFIISLILFALIG
+200 VPAFVISLVLFSIIG
-215 GGHNSANLAKITA
+215 GNHHAASLTKITS
-228 TTGILTSH
+228 TSRVLMNN
-236 FTVSFWMLFPVLLLL
+236 FTISIWMLIPVLLLL

-261 PTLFINILVTIVMTL
+261 PTLFINILVSIIIIL
-276 VTPHNPY
+276 VNPNHHY
-283 SFVKIADVMQNGFTI
+283 SFTKIADVMQNGFKINT
-298 KTASPE
+298 TNPE
-304 VNQFLNR
+304 INQILNR
-311 GGIISMTST
+311 GGISSMMGT
-320 MTLIIM
+320 MTLIII

-331 GLLINLGVIDTVM
+331 GLLINLGVINVVM

-351 KSDGMLVLSTVL
+351 KSTGMLVLSTVL

-369 IFIGEEYLSII
+369 IFIGEQYLSII
-380 LPGTAFKKDFKKA
+380 LPGTAFKADYQKA

-398 ALGRALEDGG
+398 ALGRTLEDGG

-454 TGIGLK
+454 TGIGMK
-460 RLNKTN
+460 RLNQK

>member
-1 MMQEQPKKIKPRLWE
+1 MSETKIKPKLWE
-16 ACLILLIMLVIM
+16 AVTILLIMLAIM
-28 GIGIIGLHLTPVV
+28 GLGIIKLHLTPVV
-41 PILTIILL
+41 PILSVILL
-49 LILWGRFRGF
+49 LILWGRLRGF
-59 TWDDI
+59 SWDDI

-76 IPLFIFLLIGCLIG
+76 IPLFIFLLIGSLIG

-110 VRWFLP
+110 IRWFLP

-124 VGFFIGS
+124 VGCFIGS

-143 MGIGITM
+143 MGIGTTM

-181 SAIAGDDLYGHI
+181 SAIAGDDLYDHI
-193 KNMLWST
+193 KNMMWST
-200 APAFIISLILFALIG
+200 VPAFVLSLILFSLIG
-215 GGHNSANLAKITA
+215 GTHQVASLTKITN
-228 TTGILTSH
+228 TTQVLTSN
-236 FTVSFWMLFPVLLLL
+236 FTVSAWMLIPVGLLL

-261 PTLFINILVTIVMTL
+261 PTLFINILVTTIMIL
-276 VTPHNPY
+276 WNPSHHY
-283 SFVKIADVMQNGFTI
+283 SFVKIADVMQNGFKIQTSSAEI
-298 KTASPE
+298 
-304 VNQFLNR
+304 NQILNR
-311 GGIISMTST
+311 GGIISMTGT
-320 MTLIIM
+320 MTLIII

-331 GLLINLGVIDTVM
+331 GLLINLGVISVVM
-344 DRFSSHI
+344 DRFSAHV
-351 KSDGMLVLSTVL
+351 KSAGMLVLSTVL

-369 IFIGEEYLSII
+369 IFIGEQYLSII
-380 LPGTAFKKDFKKA
+380 LPGTAFKADYQKA

-445 PVFSILSGF
+445 PLFSVLSGF

-460 RLNKTN
+460 KIKKN

>member
-1 MMQEQPKKIKPRLWE
+1 MAKEVKPKLWE
-16 ACLILLIMLVIM
+16 AIIILLMMLVIM
-28 GIGIIGLHLTPVV
+28 GIGIIELHLTPVV
-41 PILTIILL
+41 PILTVILL
-49 LILWGRFRGF
+49 LIFWGKLRGF
-59 TWDDI
+59 SWDDI

-76 IPLFIFLLIGCLIG
+76 IPLFIFLLIGSLIG
-90 VWIMSGVIP
+90 VWIMAGVIP

-110 VRWFLP
+110 IRWFLP

-124 VGFFIGS
+124 VGCFIGS

-181 SAIAGDDLYGHI
+181 SAIAGDDLYNHI
-193 KNMLWST
+193 KNMMWST
-200 APAFIISLILFALIG
+200 VPAFVISLVLFSFIG
-215 GGHNSANLAKITA
+215 GNHHAASLTKITS
-228 TTGILTSH
+228 TSH
-236 FTVSFWMLFPVLLLL
+236 VLMNNFTISIWMLIPVLLLL

-261 PTLFINILVTIVMTL
+261 PTLFINILVSIVIIL
-276 VTPHNPY
+276 VNPDHHY
-283 SFVKIADVMQNGFTI
+283 SFTKIADVMQNGFKINT
-298 KTASPE
+298 TNPE
-304 VNQFLNR
+304 INQILNR
-311 GGIISMTST
+311 GGISSMMGT
-320 MTLIIM
+320 MTLIII

-331 GLLINLGVIDTVM
+331 GLLINLGVINVVM

-351 KSDGMLVLSTVL
+351 KSTGMLVLSTVL

-369 IFIGEEYLSII
+369 IFIGEQYLSII
-380 LPGTAFKKDFKKA
+380 LPGTAFKADYQKA

-432 LHYLPFVFFSLLC
+432 FHYFPFVFFSLLC

-454 TGIGLK
+454 TGIGMKKLK
-460 RLNKTN
+460 QK

>member
-1 MMQEQPKKIKPRLWE
+1 MAKEVKPKLWE
-16 ACLILLIMLVIM
+16 AIVILLLMLVIM
-28 GIGIIGLHLTPVV
+28 GIGIIELHLTPVV
-41 PILTIILL
+41 PILMVILL
-49 LILWGRFRGF
+49 LIFWGKLRGF
-59 TWDDI
+59 SWDDI
-64 NDSFVIGVKNGI
+64 NDSFVMGVKNGI
-76 IPLFIFLLIGCLIG
+76 IPLFIFLLIGSLIG

-110 VRWFLP
+110 IRWFLP

-124 VGFFIGS
+124 VGCFIGS

-181 SAIAGDDLYGHI
+181 SAIAGDDLYNHI
-193 KNMLWST
+193 KNMMWST
-200 APAFIISLILFALIG
+200 VPAFVISLVLFSIIG
-215 GGHNSANLAKITA
+215 GNHHAASLTKITS
-228 TTGILTSH
+228 TSRVLMNN
-236 FTVSFWMLFPVLLLL
+236 FTISIWMLIPVLLLL

-261 PTLFINILVTIVMTL
+261 PTLFINILVSIIIIL
-276 VTPHNPY
+276 VNPKHHY
-283 SFVKIADVMQNGFTI
+283 SFTKIADVMQNGFKINT
-298 KTASPE
+298 TNPE
-304 VNQFLNR
+304 INQILNR
-311 GGIISMTST
+311 GGISSMMGT
-320 MTLIIM
+320 MTLIII

-331 GLLINLGVIDTVM
+331 GLLINLGVINVVM

-351 KSDGMLVLSTVL
+351 KSTGMLVLSTVL

-369 IFIGEEYLSII
+369 IFIGEQYLSII
-380 LPGTAFKKDFKKA
+380 LPGTAFKADYQKA

-398 ALGRALEDGG
+398 ALGRTLEDGG

-454 TGIGLK
+454 TGIGMK
-460 RLNKTN
+460 RLNQK

>member
-1 MMQEQPKKIKPRLWE
+1 M
-16 ACLILLIMLVIM
+16 A
-28 GIGIIGLHLTPVV
+28 
-41 PILTIILL
+41 
-49 LILWGRFRGF
+49 
-59 TWDDI
+59 
-64 NDSFVIGVKNGI
+64 
-76 IPLFIFLLIGCLIG
+76 
-90 VWIMSGVIP
+90 GVIP

-110 VRWFLP
+110 IRWFLS

-124 VGFFIGS
+124 VGCFIGS

-181 SAIAGDDLYGHI
+181 SAIAGDDLYNHI
-193 KNMLWST
+193 KNMMWST
-200 APAFIISLILFALIG
+200 VPAFVISLVLFSIIG
-215 GGHNSANLAKITA
+215 GNHHAASLTKITS
-228 TTGILTSH
+228 TSRVLMNN
-236 FTVSFWMLFPVLLLL
+236 FTISIWMLIPVLLLL

-261 PTLFINILVTIVMTL
+261 PTLFINILVSIIIIL
-276 VTPHNPY
+276 VNPKHHY
-283 SFVKIADVMQNGFTI
+283 SFTKIADVMQNGFKINT
-298 KTASPE
+298 TNPE
-304 VNQFLNR
+304 INQILNR
-311 GGIISMTST
+311 GGISSMMGT
-320 MTLIIM
+320 MTLIII

-331 GLLINLGVIDTVM
+331 GLLINLGVINVVM

-351 KSDGMLVLSTVL
+351 KSTGMLVLSTVL

-369 IFIGEEYLSII
+369 IFIGEQYLSII
-380 LPGTAFKKDFKKA
+380 LPGTAFKADYQKA

-398 ALGRALEDGG
+398 ALGRTLEDGG

-454 TGIGLK
+454 TGIGMK
-460 RLNKTN
+460 RLNQK

>member
-1 MMQEQPKKIKPRLWE
+1 MAKEVKPKLWE
-16 ACLILLIMLVIM
+16 AIVILLLMLVIM
-28 GIGIIGLHLTPVV
+28 GIGIIELHLTPVV
-41 PILTIILL
+41 PILMVILL
-49 LILWGRFRGF
+49 LIFWGKLRGF
-59 TWDDI
+59 SWDDI
-64 NDSFVIGVKNGI
+64 NDSFVMGVKNGI
-76 IPLFIFLLIGCLIG
+76 IPLFIFLLIGSLIG
-90 VWIMSGVIP
+90 VWIMAGVIP

-110 VRWFLP
+110 IRWFLP

-124 VGFFIGS
+124 VGCFIGS

-181 SAIAGDDLYGHI
+181 SAIAGDDLYNHI
-193 KNMLWST
+193 KNMMWST
-200 APAFIISLILFALIG
+200 FPAFVISLVLFSIIG
-215 GGHNSANLAKITA
+215 GNHHAASLTKITS
-228 TTGILTSH
+228 TSRVLMNN
-236 FTVSFWMLFPVLLLL
+236 FTISIWMLIPVLLLL

-261 PTLFINILVTIVMTL
+261 PTLFINILVSIIIIL
-276 VTPHNPY
+276 VNPKHHY
-283 SFVKIADVMQNGFTI
+283 SFTKIADVMQNGFKINT
-298 KTASPE
+298 TNPE
-304 VNQFLNR
+304 INQILNR
-311 GGIISMTST
+311 GGISSMMGT
-320 MTLIIM
+320 MTLIII

-331 GLLINLGVIDTVM
+331 GLLINLGVINVVM

-351 KSDGMLVLSTVL
+351 KSTGMLVLSTVL

-369 IFIGEEYLSII
+369 IFIGEQYLSII
-380 LPGTAFKKDFKKA
+380 LPGTAFKADYQKA

-398 ALGRALEDGG
+398 ALGRTLEDGG

-454 TGIGLK
+454 TGIGMK
-460 RLNKTN
+460 RLNQK

>member
-1 MMQEQPKKIKPRLWE
+1 MAKEVKPKLWE
-16 ACLILLIMLVIM
+16 AIVILLLMLVIM
-28 GIGIIGLHLTPVV
+28 GIGIIELHLTPVV
-41 PILTIILL
+41 PILMVILL
-49 LILWGRFRGF
+49 LIFWGKLRGF
-59 TWDDI
+59 SWDDI
-64 NDSFVIGVKNGI
+64 NDSFVRGVKNGI
-76 IPLFIFLLIGCLIG
+76 IPLFIFLLIGSLIG
-90 VWIMSGVIP
+90 VWIMAGVIP

-110 VRWFLP
+110 IRWFLP

-124 VGFFIGS
+124 VGCFIGS

-181 SAIAGDDLYGHI
+181 SAIAGDDLYNHI
-193 KNMLWST
+193 KNMMWST
-200 APAFIISLILFALIG
+200 VPAFVISLVLFSIIG
-215 GGHNSANLAKITA
+215 GNHHAASLTKITS
-228 TTGILTSH
+228 TSRVLMNN
-236 FTVSFWMLFPVLLLL
+236 FTISIWMLIPVLLLL

-261 PTLFINILVTIVMTL
+261 PTLFINILVSIIIIL
-276 VTPHNPY
+276 VNPKHHY
-283 SFVKIADVMQNGFTI
+283 SFTKIADVMQNGFKINT
-298 KTASPE
+298 TNPE
-304 VNQFLNR
+304 INQILNR
-311 GGIISMTST
+311 GGISSMMGT
-320 MTLIIM
+320 MTLIII

-331 GLLINLGVIDTVM
+331 GLLINLGVINVVM

-351 KSDGMLVLSTVL
+351 KSTGMLVLSTVL

-369 IFIGEEYLSII
+369 IFIGEQYLSII
-380 LPGTAFKKDFKKA
+380 LPGTAFKADYQKA

-398 ALGRALEDGG
+398 ALGRTLEDGG

-454 TGIGLK
+454 TGIGMK
-460 RLNKTN
+460 RLNQK

>member
-1 MMQEQPKKIKPRLWE
+1 MAKEVKPKLWE
-16 ACLILLIMLVIM
+16 AIVILLLMLVIM
-28 GIGIIGLHLTPVV
+28 GIGIIELHLTPVV
-41 PILTIILL
+41 PILMVILL
-49 LILWGRFRGF
+49 LIFWGKLRGF
-59 TWDDI
+59 SWDDI
-64 NDSFVIGVKNGI
+64 NDSFVMGVKNGI
-76 IPLFIFLLIGCLIG
+76 IPLFIFLLIGSLIG
-90 VWIMSGVIP
+90 VWIMAGVIP

-110 VRWFLP
+110 IRWFLP

-124 VGFFIGS
+124 VGCFIGS
-131 AFTIISTVGIAA
+131 AFTIISTVGITA

-181 SAIAGDDLYGHI
+181 SAIAGDDLYNHI
-193 KNMLWST
+193 KNMMWST
-200 APAFIISLILFALIG
+200 VPAFVISLVLFSIIG
-215 GGHNSANLAKITA
+215 GNHHAASLTKITS
-228 TTGILTSH
+228 TSRVLMNN
-236 FTVSFWMLFPVLLLL
+236 FTISIWMLIPVLLLL

-261 PTLFINILVTIVMTL
+261 PTLFINILVSIVIIL
-276 VTPHNPY
+276 VNPKHHY
-283 SFVKIADVMQNGFTI
+283 SFTKIADVMQNGFKINT
-298 KTASPE
+298 TNPE
-304 VNQFLNR
+304 INQILNR
-311 GGIISMTST
+311 GGISSMMGT
-320 MTLIIM
+320 MTLIII

-331 GLLINLGVIDTVM
+331 GLLINLGVINVVM

-351 KSDGMLVLSTVL
+351 KSTGMLVLSTVL

-369 IFIGEEYLSII
+369 IFIGEQYLSII
-380 LPGTAFKKDFKKA
+380 LPGTAFKADYQKA

-398 ALGRALEDGG
+398 ALGRTLEDGG

-454 TGIGLK
+454 TGIGMK
-460 RLNKTN
+460 RLNQK

>member
-1 MMQEQPKKIKPRLWE
+1 MAKEVKPKLWE
-16 ACLILLIMLVIM
+16 AIVILLLMLVIM
-28 GIGIIGLHLTPVV
+28 EIGIIELHLTPVV
-41 PILTIILL
+41 PILTVILL
-49 LILWGRFRGF
+49 LIFWGKLRGF
-59 TWDDI
+59 SWDDI
-64 NDSFVIGVKNGI
+64 NDSFVMGVKNGI
-76 IPLFIFLLIGCLIG
+76 IPLFIFLLIGSLIG
-90 VWIMSGVIP
+90 VWIMAGVIP

-110 VRWFLP
+110 IRWFLP

-124 VGFFIGS
+124 VGCFIGS

-181 SAIAGDDLYGHI
+181 SAIAGDDLYNHI
-193 KNMLWST
+193 KNMMWST
-200 APAFIISLILFALIG
+200 VPAFVISLVLFSIIG
-215 GGHNSANLAKITA
+215 GNHHAASLTKITS
-228 TTGILTSH
+228 TSRVLMNN
-236 FTVSFWMLFPVLLLL
+236 FTISIWMLIPVLLLL

-261 PTLFINILVTIVMTL
+261 PTLFINILVSIIIIL
-276 VTPHNPY
+276 VNPKHHY
-283 SFVKIADVMQNGFTI
+283 SFTKIADVMQNGFKINT
-298 KTASPE
+298 TNPE
-304 VNQFLNR
+304 INQILNW
-311 GGIISMTST
+311 GGISSMMGT
-320 MTLIIM
+320 MTLIII

-331 GLLINLGVIDTVM
+331 GLLINLGVINVVM

-351 KSDGMLVLSTVL
+351 KSTGMLVLSTVL

-369 IFIGEEYLSII
+369 IFIGEQYLSII
-380 LPGTAFKKDFKKA
+380 LPGTAFKADYQKA

-398 ALGRALEDGG
+398 ALGRTLEDGG

-454 TGIGLK
+454 TGIGMK
-460 RLNKTN
+460 RLNQK